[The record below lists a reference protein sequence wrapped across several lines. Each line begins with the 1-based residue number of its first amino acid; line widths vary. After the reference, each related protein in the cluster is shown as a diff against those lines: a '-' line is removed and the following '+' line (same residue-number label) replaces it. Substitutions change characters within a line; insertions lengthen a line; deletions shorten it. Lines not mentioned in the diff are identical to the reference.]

1 MDETGEKNWGLI
13 ALMVILIIGVLT
25 MAVYTFMW
33 GGVPP
38 SLQDAANAPAAA
50 VSSSP
55 NTAPGFSIVPP
66 PIEPP
71 PIDAPGSS
79 VPLVR

>member
-1 MDETGEKNWGLI
+1 MDETGEKNWGLV
-13 ALMVILIIGVLT
+13 ALMVILIIGVLA

-38 SLQDAANAPAAA
+38 SLQDEAAAPAA
-50 VSSSP
+50 V
-55 NTAPGFSIVPP
+55 TATPGAAPGGFSIVPP

-71 PIDAPGSS
+71 PIDAPSS
-79 VPLVR
+79 AVPFVQ

>member
-38 SLQDAANAPAAA
+38 SLQDEANAPAAA
-50 VSSSP
+50 VSSTP
-55 NTAPGFSIVPP
+55 NAAPGFSIVPP

-71 PIDAPGSS
+71 PIDAPASS